1 MGKKVFRYTN
11 EEWWPVFAPDESDY
25 RYARTAEVEEELL
38 KRYLEAFNVFNAAYE
53 EMQEVILTY
62 KG

>member
-11 EEWWPVFAPDESDY
+11 EEWWPVFVPDESEY
-25 RYARTAEVEEELL
+25 KYARTAEVEEELL
-38 KRYLEAFNVFNAAYE
+38 KRYLEALNAFSAAYE